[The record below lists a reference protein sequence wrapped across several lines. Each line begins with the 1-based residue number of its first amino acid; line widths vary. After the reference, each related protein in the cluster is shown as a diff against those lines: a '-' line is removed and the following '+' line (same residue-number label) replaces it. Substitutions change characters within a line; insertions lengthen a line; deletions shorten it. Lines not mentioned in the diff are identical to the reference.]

1 MLTAKKIL
9 FSAAIMLNM
18 ILASL
23 SQAEQ
28 RLKILTW
35 EGYADGDLVAEFAL
49 RYKVKV
55 DVTYI
60 YSDDELWSKFSD
72 PEGVR
77 YDLIAVNTAEL
88 QRYIQNG
95 LVRAINTD
103 LISNIQLQHPR
114 FQKREKIPGLIK
126 HNQTYAIPYTY
137 SEMGLIYNR
146 RLVHQIPHSIN
157 VLWDPLYKGKILAFN
172 TSNHNFTLA
181 ALSLG
186 FKEPFNQTAEQLRL
200 SARRLVELR
209 RNILTFYS
217 SPQEAVK
224 LFRSQEVAII
234 YANYGSQQLK
244 ALIDAGADVDYT
256 MPEDGTLAWLDC
268 WAISQNATP
277 LAEQWINFMLEA
289 KASARLTDTQGLA
302 NTTQDS
308 RLHNAKLIWLEPVEN
323 ANVRT
328 SLWDQ
333 IVSGDVMERF

>member
-9 FSAAIMLNM
+9 FSAAIVLTM

-114 FQKREKIPGLIK
+114 FQKREKIPGLVK

-137 SEMGLIYNR
+137 SEMGVIYNR

-157 VLWDPLYKGKILAFN
+157 VLWDPSYKGKILAFN

-244 ALIDAGADVDYT
+244 ALINAGADVDYT

-268 WAISQNATP
+268 WAIGQNATP